1 MAHTTNY
8 AIYSY
13 ADVSSNFIDVPP
25 SAVLNE
31 TQYFSGELDGNRP
44 VPFRLTPN
52 LAELVTSIG
61 VSGPFTASMVATARC
76 LATPSFKVSAL
87 LRAIMRDEVISW
99 HKVSLGFMFE
109 CYGSA
114 VLMSVEHY

>member
-1 MAHTTNY
+1 MILAPHFIDFWCSVLCVTV
-8 AIYSY
+8 IMGVKQVVF
-13 ADVSSNFIDVPP
+13 VSSSPWCIN
-25 SAVLNE
+25 S
-31 TQYFSGELDGNRP
+31 QYFTGELDGNRP

-87 LRAIMRDEVISW
+87 LRAIMRDEIISW
-99 HKVSLGFMFE
+99 HKVSLGFM
-109 CYGSA
+109 
-114 VLMSVEHY
+114 L